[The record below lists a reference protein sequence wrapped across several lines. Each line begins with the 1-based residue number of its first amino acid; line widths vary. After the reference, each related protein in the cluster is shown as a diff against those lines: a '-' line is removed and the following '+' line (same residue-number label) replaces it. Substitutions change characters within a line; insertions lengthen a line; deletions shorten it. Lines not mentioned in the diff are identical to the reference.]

1 MREPERERDCGR
13 QGKSERQTE
22 RDTHT
27 HTHRDGGREGK
38 EQEAE
43 ARLVCSTAT
52 EADYELH
59 VSQ

>member
-27 HTHRDGGREGK
+27 HTGMEG
-38 EQEAE
+38 ER
-43 ARLVCSTAT
+43 ARSKRLKQ
-52 EADYELH
+52 D
-59 VSQ
+59 